1 MRSFRPLFPLMLVI
15 LVITLLALTT
25 VNVIFSL
32 GFLILFI
39 LFSNNIFGQGS
50 YGKWNKK
57 FEQLGTMLPTPN
69 AYRTASGAPG
79 IDYWQQR
86 ADYKID
92 VTIDDEN
99 QMLYGEEVITYF
111 NNSPDVLR
119 YLWVQLDQNV
129 RANDSNTPLVTPSTM
144 SNSYSGKRLQSLTN
158 SFTNAKGEKYNG
170 GYEISY
176 VKDLNNKNLN
186 YSIVSTM
193 MRIDLEKPMSTGDSY
208 TFKIKW
214 SYEINDRMK
223 LGGRGGYEYFPKD
236 GNFSYT
242 IAQWFPRMAVYDDK
256 EGWQNKQFLGRGE
269 FALAFGDYEL
279 NITVP
284 ADFVVAATGS
294 LQNPEEVLTK
304 KELERYE
311 KAKQTFDKP
320 VIITTQEEAIKKEN
334 NPIKNKTK
342 TWRYKAEMVRDVAF
356 AASRKFIWD
365 AMAVKL
371 DNYTPLAMSY
381 YSKEGNPLW
390 EKESTKAVAYT
401 LKTYSKHTI
410 EYPYPVAISVHA
422 ASIGMEY
429 PMICFNFG
437 RPNEDGTY
445 SDATKWRM
453 ISVIIHEVGHFFIP
467 MIINSDERQW
477 TWMDEGLNTF
487 VQSLTQKEYYKDM
500 PLRRGTAESI
510 VDYMRSPKDMLR
522 PIMTNSEQIA
532 SREFGANA
540 YGKPASALSVLRETI
555 MGPELFDY
563 AFKEYS
569 RRWAFKHPDP
579 ADFFRTMEDASAID
593 LDWFWRGWFYST
605 DNVDVSVEG
614 VKWFKMKNVDKPFEN
629 KAKVENKEIKGKKNQ
644 SDDPKYAMPF
654 EPSEFYFSS
663 TNKNEYREFMNQV
676 DDDKIK
682 MQNSNKNFYE
692 VTFENKGGLV
702 TPLIIEW
709 TYEDGSIEIEKLP
722 AEIWRLN
729 ETVVSKVFVKDKI
742 VKNIKLDPNKETA
755 DVNMDDNNFPRLE
768 LKSDFEKFT
777 N

>member
-1 MRSFRPLFPLMLVI
+1 MQNSGKMSRV
-15 LVITLLALTT
+15 
-25 VNVIFSL
+25 
-32 GFLILFI
+32 FLILFI

-50 YGKWNKK
+50 YGEWNQK

-79 IDYWQQR
+79 VDYWQQR

-284 ADFVVAATGS
+284 ADFIVAATGS

-320 VIITTQEEAIKKEN
+320 VVITTQEEAVKKEN
-334 NPIKNKTK
+334 NPIRNKTK

-356 AASRKFIWD
+356 ATSRKFIWD

-605 DNVDVSVEG
+605 DNVDVSVKG

>member
-1 MRSFRPLFPLMLVI
+1 MIR
-15 LVITLLALTT
+15 
-25 VNVIFSL
+25 
-32 GFLILFI
+32 FLILIIFI
-39 LFSNNIFGQGS
+39 YSQNIFAQGS
-50 YGKWNKK
+50 YGEWKQK

-69 AYRTASGAPG
+69 TYRTASGAPG

-92 VTIDDEN
+92 VTIDDET
-99 QMLYGEEVITYF
+99 QMLYGEEEITYY

-119 YLWVQLDQNV
+119 YLWVQLDQNM
-129 RANDSNTPLVTPSTM
+129 RANNSNTPLVTPSKM

-158 SFTNAKGEKYNG
+158 SYTNSKGEKYNG

-176 VKDLNNKNLN
+176 VRDLEDKNLN
-186 YSIVSTM
+186 YSVVSTM

-214 SYEINDRMK
+214 SFEINDRMK
-223 LGGRGGYEYFPKD
+223 IGGRGGYEYFPKD
-236 GNFSYT
+236 KNYSYT

-284 ADFVVAATGS
+284 ADFIVAATGD

-311 KAKQTFDKP
+311 RAKKTFDKP
-320 VIITTQEEAIKKEN
+320 VIITTQDEAIKKEN
-334 NPIKNKTK
+334 NPVKNKTK
-342 TWRYKAEMVRDVAF
+342 TWIYKSEMVRDVAF
-356 AASRKFIWD
+356 AASRKYIWD
-365 AMAVKL
+365 AMAVQL

-390 EKESTKAVAYT
+390 EKESTVAVANT

-437 RPNEDGTY
+437 RPNEDGSY

-487 VQSLTQKEYYKDM
+487 VQSLTQREYYSDG
-500 PLRRGTAESI
+500 PLRRGTAESM

-532 SREFGANA
+532 SREFGNNA
-540 YGKPASALSVLRETI
+540 YGKPAAALSVLRETI

-629 KAKVENKEIKGKKNQ
+629 KAKVENKEIKGRKNQ

-654 EPSEFYFSS
+654 EPSEFYFSK
-663 TNKNEYREFMNQV
+663 TNKNEYREFLNEV

-682 MQNSNKNFYE
+682 IENSNKNFYE
-692 VTFENKGGLV
+692 VIFKNKGGLV

-709 TYEDGSIEIEKLP
+709 TYEDGSVEIEKLP

-729 ETVVSKVFVKDKI
+729 ETQVSKVFAKNKV

-755 DVNMDDNNFPRLE
+755 DVNISDNNFPRLE
-768 LKSDFEKFT
+768 IKSDFEKFR

>member
-1 MRSFRPLFPLMLVI
+1 MQNSGKMSRV
-15 LVITLLALTT
+15 
-25 VNVIFSL
+25 
-32 GFLILFI
+32 FLILFI

-50 YGKWNKK
+50 YGEWNQK

-320 VIITTQEEAIKKEN
+320 VIITTQQEAIKKEN

-676 DDDKIK
+676 DDEKIK

>member
-1 MRSFRPLFPLMLVI
+1 MIRFLI
-15 LVITLLALTT
+15 
-25 VNVIFSL
+25 
-32 GFLILFI
+32 LILFI
-39 LFSNNIFGQGS
+39 YSQNIFAQGS
-50 YGKWNKK
+50 YGEWKQK

-69 AYRTASGAPG
+69 TYRTASGAPG

-92 VTIDDEN
+92 VTIDDET
-99 QMLYGEEVITYF
+99 QMLYGEEEITYY

-119 YLWVQLDQNV
+119 YLWVQLDQNM
-129 RANDSNTPLVTPSTM
+129 RANNSTTPLVTPSKM

-158 SFTNAKGEKYNG
+158 SYTNSKGEKYNG

-176 VKDLNNKNLN
+176 VRDLEDKNLN
-186 YSIVSTM
+186 YSVVSTM

-214 SYEINDRMK
+214 SFEINDRMK
-223 LGGRGGYEYFPKD
+223 IGGRGGYEYFPKD
-236 GNFSYT
+236 KNYSYT

-279 NITVP
+279 SITVP
-284 ADFVVAATGS
+284 ADFIVAATGD

-311 KAKQTFDKP
+311 RAKKTFDKP
-320 VIITTQEEAIKKEN
+320 VIITTQDEAIKKEN
-334 NPIKNKTK
+334 NPVKNKTK
-342 TWRYKAEMVRDVAF
+342 TWIYKSEMVRDVAF
-356 AASRKFIWD
+356 AASRKYIWD
-365 AMAVKL
+365 AMAVQL

-390 EKESTKAVAYT
+390 EKESTVAVANT

-437 RPNEDGTY
+437 RPNEDGSY

-487 VQSLTQKEYYKDM
+487 VQSLTQREYYSDG
-500 PLRRGTAESI
+500 PLRRGTAESM

-532 SREFGANA
+532 SREFGNNA
-540 YGKPASALSVLRETI
+540 YGKPAAALSVLRETI

-629 KAKVENKEIKGKKNQ
+629 KAKVENKEIKGRKNQ

-654 EPSEFYFSS
+654 EPSEFYFSK
-663 TNKNEYREFMNQV
+663 TNKNEYREFLNEV

-682 MQNSNKNFYE
+682 IENSNKNFYE
-692 VTFENKGGLV
+692 VTFKNKGGLV

-709 TYEDGSIEIEKLP
+709 TYEDGSVEIEKLP

-729 ETVVSKVFVKDKI
+729 ETQVSKVFAKNKV

-755 DVNMDDNNFPRLE
+755 DVNISDNNFPRLE
-768 LKSDFEKFT
+768 IKSDFEKFR

>member
-1 MRSFRPLFPLMLVI
+1 MKKILCLFLLFNSFN
-15 LVITLLALTT
+15 LLSQR
-25 VNVIFSL
+25 FS
-32 GFLILFI
+32 
-39 LFSNNIFGQGS
+39 SQGS
-50 YGKWNKK
+50 YGEWDKK

-69 AYRTASGAPG
+69 SYRTASGAPG

-86 ADYKID
+86 ADYKINVILND
-92 VTIDDEN
+92 DNQTIS
-99 QMLYGEEVITYF
+99 GEETITYY

-129 RANDSNTPLVTPSTM
+129 RAEDSNTPLVSPSRM
-144 SNSYSGKRLQSLTN
+144 SNSLNGKRLQDLTK
-158 SFTNAKGEKYNG
+158 SYTNINGEKYDG
-170 GYEISY
+170 GFKIDH
-176 VKDLNNKNLN
+176 VKDSEGNDLL
-186 YSIVSTM
+186 YSVISTM
-193 MRIDLEKPMSTGDSY
+193 MRIDLEKPMNTGTSFSFD
-208 TFKIKW
+208 IKW
-214 SYEINDRMK
+214 SYEVNDRMK
-223 LGGRGGYEYFPKD
+223 IGGRSGYEYFPKD
-236 GNFSYT
+236 KNFSYT
-242 IAQWFPRMAVYDDK
+242 IAQFFPRMAVYDDK

-284 ADFVVAATGS
+284 ADFIVAATGS
-294 LQNPEEVLTK
+294 LQNPKEVLNK
-304 KELERYE
+304 KELERFE
-311 KAKQTFDKP
+311 LAKKTFDKP
-320 VIITTQEEAIKKEN
+320 VIITTQEEAIEKEKK
-334 NPIKNKTK
+334 PTKNKTK
-342 TWRYKAEMVRDVAF
+342 TWVFKSEMVRDVAF

-365 AMAVKL
+365 AMAVDL
-371 DNYTPLAMSY
+371 ENDSPLAMSY

-390 EKESTKAVAYT
+390 EKESTVAVANT
-401 LKTYSKHTI
+401 LRTYSKHTI

-445 SDATKWRM
+445 SDATKWGM

-487 VQSLTQKEYYKDM
+487 VQSLTQREYYSDG

-510 VDYMRSPKDMLR
+510 VNYMKMPKDMLR
-522 PIMTNSEQIA
+522 PIMTNSEQIS

-540 YGKPASALSVLRETI
+540 YAKPAAALSVLRETI

-605 DNVDVSVEG
+605 DNVDVSVEK
-614 VKWFKMKNVDKPFEN
+614 VKWFKMKNVDEPFEN
-629 KAKVENKEIKGKKNQ
+629 RANVEEKEITGNKKIASDQPQYSIPFKPTEFNFSETNRNQ
-644 SDDPKYAMPF
+644 
-654 EPSEFYFSS
+654 
-663 TNKNEYREFMNQV
+663 YREFRNSV
-676 DDDKIK
+676 NDEAIK
-682 MQNSNKNFYE
+682 LANSDRNFYE
-692 VTFENKGGLV
+692 LTFKNTGGLV

-709 TYEDGSIEIEKLP
+709 TYEDNTTEIQRIP
-722 AEIWRLN
+722 AEIWRFN
-729 ETVVSKVFVKDKI
+729 EKEVTKVFIKDKV
-742 VKNIKLDPNKETA
+742 VKNIKLDPFKETA
-755 DVNMDDNNFPRLE
+755 DVNLEDNNFPRVQI
-768 LKSDFEKFT
+768 KSDFDRF
-777 N
+777 NN

>member
-1 MRSFRPLFPLMLVI
+1 MIRFLI
-15 LVITLLALTT
+15 
-25 VNVIFSL
+25 
-32 GFLILFI
+32 LILFI
-39 LFSNNIFGQGS
+39 YSQNIFAQGS
-50 YGKWNKK
+50 YGEWKQK

-69 AYRTASGAPG
+69 TYRTASGAPG

-92 VTIDDEN
+92 VTIDDET
-99 QMLYGEEVITYF
+99 QMLYGEEEITYY

-119 YLWVQLDQNV
+119 YLWVQLDQNM
-129 RANDSNTPLVTPSTM
+129 RANNSNTPLVTPSKM

-158 SFTNAKGEKYNG
+158 SYTNSKGEKYNG

-176 VKDLNNKNLN
+176 VRDLEDKNLN
-186 YSIVSTM
+186 YSVVSTM

-214 SYEINDRMK
+214 SFEINDRMK
-223 LGGRGGYEYFPKD
+223 IGGRGGYEYFPKD
-236 GNFSYT
+236 KNYSYT

-279 NITVP
+279 SITVP
-284 ADFVVAATGS
+284 ADFIVAATGD

-311 KAKQTFDKP
+311 RAKKTFDKP
-320 VIITTQEEAIKKEN
+320 VIITTQDEAIKKEN
-334 NPIKNKTK
+334 NPVKNKTK
-342 TWRYKAEMVRDVAF
+342 TWIYKSEMVRDVAF
-356 AASRKFIWD
+356 AASRKYIWD
-365 AMAVKL
+365 AMAVQL

-390 EKESTKAVAYT
+390 EKESTVAVANT

-437 RPNEDGTY
+437 RPNEDGSY

-487 VQSLTQKEYYKDM
+487 VQSLTQREYYSDG
-500 PLRRGTAESI
+500 PLRRGTAESM

-532 SREFGANA
+532 SREFGNNA
-540 YGKPASALSVLRETI
+540 YGKPAAALSVLRETI

-629 KAKVENKEIKGKKNQ
+629 KAKVENKEIKGRKNQ

-654 EPSEFYFSS
+654 EPSEFYFSK
-663 TNKNEYREFMNQV
+663 TNKNEYREFLNEV
-676 DDDKIK
+676 NDDKIK
-682 MQNSNKNFYE
+682 IENSNKNFYE
-692 VTFENKGGLV
+692 VTFKNKGGLV

-709 TYEDGSIEIEKLP
+709 TYEDGSVEIEKLP

-729 ETVVSKVFVKDKI
+729 ETQVSKVFAKNKV

-755 DVNMDDNNFPRLE
+755 DVNISDNNFPRLE
-768 LKSDFEKFT
+768 IKSDFEKFR

>member
-1 MRSFRPLFPLMLVI
+1 MKKILCLFLLFNSFN
-15 LVITLLALTT
+15 LLSQR
-25 VNVIFSL
+25 FS
-32 GFLILFI
+32 
-39 LFSNNIFGQGS
+39 SQGS
-50 YGKWNKK
+50 YGEWDKK

-69 AYRTASGAPG
+69 SYRTASGAPG

-86 ADYKID
+86 ADYKINVILND
-92 VTIDDEN
+92 DNQTIS
-99 QMLYGEEVITYF
+99 GEETITYY

-129 RANDSNTPLVTPSTM
+129 RAEDSNTPLVSPSRM
-144 SNSYSGKRLQSLTN
+144 SNSLNGKRLQDLTK
-158 SFTNAKGEKYNG
+158 SYTNINGEKYDG
-170 GYEISY
+170 GFKIDH
-176 VKDLNNKNLN
+176 VKDSEGNDLS
-186 YSIVSTM
+186 YSVISTM
-193 MRIDLEKPMSTGDSY
+193 MRIDLEKPMNTGTSFSFD
-208 TFKIKW
+208 IKW
-214 SYEINDRMK
+214 SYEVNDRMK
-223 LGGRGGYEYFPKD
+223 IGGRSGYEYFPKD
-236 GNFSYT
+236 KNFSYT
-242 IAQWFPRMAVYDDK
+242 IAQFFPRMAVYDDK

-284 ADFVVAATGS
+284 ADFIVAATGS
-294 LQNPEEVLTK
+294 LQNPKEVLNK
-304 KELERYE
+304 KELERFE
-311 KAKQTFDKP
+311 LAKKTFDKP
-320 VIITTQEEAIKKEN
+320 VIITTQEEAIEKEKK
-334 NPIKNKTK
+334 PTKNKTK
-342 TWRYKAEMVRDVAF
+342 TWVFKSEMVRDVAF

-365 AMAVKL
+365 AMAVDL
-371 DNYTPLAMSY
+371 ENNSPLAMSY

-390 EKESTKAVAYT
+390 EKESTVAVANT
-401 LKTYSKHTI
+401 LRTYSKHTI

-445 SDATKWRM
+445 SDATKWGM

-487 VQSLTQKEYYKDM
+487 VQSLTQREYYSDG

-510 VDYMRSPKDMLR
+510 VNYMKMPKNMLR
-522 PIMTNSEQIA
+522 PIMTNSEQIS

-540 YGKPASALSVLRETI
+540 YAKPAAALSVLRETI

-605 DNVDVSVEG
+605 DNVDVSVEK
-614 VKWFKMKNVDKPFEN
+614 VKWFKMKNVDEPFEN
-629 KAKVENKEIKGKKNQ
+629 RANVEEKEITGNKKIASDQPQYSIPFKPTEFNFSETNRNQ
-644 SDDPKYAMPF
+644 
-654 EPSEFYFSS
+654 
-663 TNKNEYREFMNQV
+663 YREFRNSV
-676 DDDKIK
+676 NDEAIK
-682 MQNSNKNFYE
+682 LANSDRNFYE
-692 VTFENKGGLV
+692 LTFKNTGGLV

-709 TYEDGSIEIEKLP
+709 TYEDNTKEIQRIP
-722 AEIWRLN
+722 AEIWRFN
-729 ETVVSKVFVKDKI
+729 EKEVTKVFIKDKV
-742 VKNIKLDPNKETA
+742 VKNIKLDPFKETA
-755 DVNMDDNNFPRLE
+755 DVNLEDNNFPRVQI
-768 LKSDFEKFT
+768 KSDFDRF
-777 N
+777 NN

>member
-1 MRSFRPLFPLMLVI
+1 MQNSGKMSRV
-15 LVITLLALTT
+15 
-25 VNVIFSL
+25 
-32 GFLILFI
+32 FLILFI
-39 LFSNNIFGQGS
+39 LFSNNIFGQRS
-50 YGKWNKK
+50 YGEWNQK

>member
-1 MRSFRPLFPLMLVI
+1 MIRFLI
-15 LVITLLALTT
+15 
-25 VNVIFSL
+25 
-32 GFLILFI
+32 LILFI
-39 LFSNNIFGQGS
+39 YSQNIFAQGS
-50 YGKWNKK
+50 YGEWKQK

-69 AYRTASGAPG
+69 TYRTASGAPG

-92 VTIDDEN
+92 VTIDDET
-99 QMLYGEEVITYF
+99 QMLYGEEEITYY

-119 YLWVQLDQNV
+119 YLWVQLDQNM
-129 RANDSNTPLVTPSTM
+129 RANSSNTPLVTPSKM

-158 SFTNAKGEKYNG
+158 SYTNSKGEKYNG

-176 VKDLNNKNLN
+176 VRDLEGKNLN
-186 YSIVSTM
+186 YSVVSTM

-214 SYEINDRMK
+214 SFEINDRMK
-223 LGGRGGYEYFPKD
+223 IGGRGGYEYFPKD
-236 GNFSYT
+236 KNYSYT

-279 NITVP
+279 SITVP
-284 ADFVVAATGS
+284 ADFIVAATGD

-311 KAKQTFDKP
+311 RAKKTFDKP
-320 VIITTQEEAIKKEN
+320 VIITTQDEAIKKEN
-334 NPIKNKTK
+334 NPVKNKTK
-342 TWRYKAEMVRDVAF
+342 TWIYKSEMVRDVAF
-356 AASRKFIWD
+356 AASRKYIWD
-365 AMAVKL
+365 AMAVQL

-390 EKESTKAVAYT
+390 EKESTVAVANT

-437 RPNEDGTY
+437 RPNEDGSY

-487 VQSLTQKEYYKDM
+487 VQSLTQREYYSDG
-500 PLRRGTAESI
+500 PLRRGTAESM

-532 SREFGANA
+532 SREFGNNA
-540 YGKPASALSVLRETI
+540 YGKPAAALSVLRETI

-593 LDWFWRGWFYST
+593 LDWFWRGWFYTT

-629 KAKVENKEIKGKKNQ
+629 KAKVENKEIKGRKNQ

-654 EPSEFYFSS
+654 EPSEFYFSK
-663 TNKNEYREFMNQV
+663 TNKNEYREFLNEV

-682 MQNSNKNFYE
+682 IENSNKNFYE
-692 VTFENKGGLV
+692 VTFKNKGGLV

-709 TYEDGSIEIEKLP
+709 TYEDGSVEIEKLP

-729 ETVVSKVFVKDKI
+729 ETQVSKVFAKNKV

-755 DVNMDDNNFPRLE
+755 DVNISDNNFPRLE
-768 LKSDFEKFT
+768 IKSDFEKFR

>member
-1 MRSFRPLFPLMLVI
+1 MLNFGKMIRFVI
-15 LVITLLALTT
+15 LILL
-25 VNVIFSL
+25 VYSQNVL
-32 GFLILFI
+32 A
-39 LFSNNIFGQGS
+39 QGS
-50 YGKWNKK
+50 YGKWKQK

-69 AYRTASGAPG
+69 TYRTASGAPG

-92 VTIDDEN
+92 VTIDDET
-99 QMLYGEEVITYF
+99 QMLYGEEEITYY

-119 YLWVQLDQNV
+119 YLWVQLDQNM
-129 RANDSNTPLVTPSTM
+129 RANNSNTPLVTPSKM
-144 SNSYSGKRLQSLTN
+144 SNTYSGKSLQRLTN
-158 SFTNAKGEKYNG
+158 SYTNSKGEKYNG

-176 VKDLNNKNLN
+176 VKDKEDKNLN

-214 SYEINDRMK
+214 SFEINDRMK
-223 LGGRGGYEYFPKD
+223 IGGRGGYEYFPKD
-236 GNFSYT
+236 KNYSYT

-279 NITVP
+279 NVTVP
-284 ADFVVAATGS
+284 ADFIVAATGD
-294 LQNPEEVLTK
+294 LQNPQQVLTK

-311 KAKQTFDKP
+311 RAKKTFDKP
-320 VIITTQEEAIKKEN
+320 VLITTQDEAIKKEN

-365 AMAVKL
+365 AMAVQL

-390 EKESTKAVAYT
+390 EEESTKAVANT
-401 LKTYSKHTI
+401 LKTYSEHTI

-487 VQSLTQKEYYKDM
+487 IQSLTQKEYYKDM
-500 PLRRGTAESI
+500 PLRRGTAESM

-532 SREFGANA
+532 GREFGANA

-593 LDWFWRGWFYST
+593 LDWFWRGWFYTT

-629 KAKVENKEIKGKKNQ
+629 KAKVENKEIKGRKNQ

-654 EPSEFYFSS
+654 EPSEFYF
-663 TNKNEYREFMNQV
+663 
-676 DDDKIK
+676 
-682 MQNSNKNFYE
+682 
-692 VTFENKGGLV
+692 L
-702 TPLIIEW
+702 
-709 TYEDGSIEIEKLP
+709 
-722 AEIWRLN
+722 
-729 ETVVSKVFVKDKI
+729 
-742 VKNIKLDPNKETA
+742 
-755 DVNMDDNNFPRLE
+755 
-768 LKSDFEKFT
+768 
-777 N
+777 

>member
-1 MRSFRPLFPLMLVI
+1 MSRV
-15 LVITLLALTT
+15 
-25 VNVIFSL
+25 
-32 GFLILFI
+32 FLILFI

-50 YGKWNKK
+50 YGEWNQK

-99 QMLYGEEVITYF
+99 QMLYGEEVITDF

-144 SNSYSGKRLQSLTN
+144 SNSYSGKKLQSLTN

-284 ADFVVAATGS
+284 ADFIVAATGS

-676 DDDKIK
+676 DDEKIK

>member
-1 MRSFRPLFPLMLVI
+1 MLNFGKMI
-15 LVITLLALTT
+15 R
-25 VNVIFSL
+25 
-32 GFLILFI
+32 FLILI
-39 LFSNNIFGQGS
+39 LLVYSQNVLAQGS
-50 YGKWNKK
+50 YGEWKQK

-69 AYRTASGAPG
+69 TYRTASGAPG
-79 IDYWQQR
+79 VDYWQQR

-92 VTIDDEN
+92 VTIDDET
-99 QMLYGEEVITYF
+99 QMLYGEEEITYY

-119 YLWVQLDQNV
+119 YLWVQLDQNM
-129 RANDSNTPLVTPSTM
+129 RANNSNTPLVTPSKM
-144 SNSYSGKRLQSLTN
+144 SNTYSGKSLQRLTN
-158 SFTNAKGEKYNG
+158 SYTNSKGEKYNG

-176 VKDLNNKNLN
+176 VKDLEDKNLN

-214 SYEINDRMK
+214 SFEINDRMK
-223 LGGRGGYEYFPKD
+223 IGGRGGYEYFPKD
-236 GNFSYT
+236 KNYSYT

-279 NITVP
+279 NVTVP
-284 ADFVVAATGS
+284 ADFIVAATGD
-294 LQNPEEVLTK
+294 LQNPQQVLTK

-311 KAKQTFDKP
+311 RAKKTFDKP
-320 VIITTQEEAIKKEN
+320 VLITTQDEAIKKEN

-365 AMAVKL
+365 AMAVQL

-390 EKESTKAVAYT
+390 EEESTKAVANT
-401 LKTYSKHTI
+401 LKTYSEHTI

-453 ISVIIHEVGHFFIP
+453 IGVIIHEVGHFFIP

-487 VQSLTQKEYYKDM
+487 IQSLTQKEYYKDM
-500 PLRRGTAESI
+500 PLRRGTAESM

-532 SREFGANA
+532 GREFGANA

-593 LDWFWRGWFYST
+593 LDWFWRGWFYTT

-629 KAKVENKEIKGKKNQ
+629 KAKVENKEIKGRKNQ

-654 EPSEFYFSS
+654 EPSEFYFSE
-663 TNKNEYREFMNQV
+663 TNKNEYREFMNEV

-682 MQNSNKNFYE
+682 LQNSNKNFYE
-692 VTFENKGGLV
+692 VTFKNIGGLV

-722 AEIWRLN
+722 AEIWRFN
-729 ETVVSKVFVKDKI
+729 ETEVSKVFAKDKV

-755 DVNMDDNNFPRLE
+755 DVNISDNNFPRLE
-768 LKSDFEKFT
+768 IKSDFEKFR

>member
-1 MRSFRPLFPLMLVI
+1 MQNSGKMSRV
-15 LVITLLALTT
+15 
-25 VNVIFSL
+25 
-32 GFLILFI
+32 FLILFI
-39 LFSNNIFGQGS
+39 LFSNNIFGHGS
-50 YGKWNKK
+50 YGKWNQK

-676 DDDKIK
+676 DDEKIK

>member
-1 MRSFRPLFPLMLVI
+1 MQNSGKMSRV
-15 LVITLLALTT
+15 
-25 VNVIFSL
+25 
-32 GFLILFI
+32 FLILFI
-39 LFSNNIFGQGS
+39 LFSNNIFSQGS
-50 YGKWNKK
+50 YGKWNQK

-676 DDDKIK
+676 DDEKIK

>member
-1 MRSFRPLFPLMLVI
+1 MIRFLI
-15 LVITLLALTT
+15 
-25 VNVIFSL
+25 
-32 GFLILFI
+32 LILFI
-39 LFSNNIFGQGS
+39 YSQNIFAQGS
-50 YGKWNKK
+50 YGEWKQK

-69 AYRTASGAPG
+69 TYRTASGAPG

-92 VTIDDEN
+92 VTIDDET
-99 QMLYGEEVITYF
+99 QMLYGEEEITYY

-119 YLWVQLDQNV
+119 YLWVQLDQNM
-129 RANDSNTPLVTPSTM
+129 RANNSNTPLVTPSKM

-158 SFTNAKGEKYNG
+158 SYTNSKGEKYNG

-176 VKDLNNKNLN
+176 VRDLEGKNLN
-186 YSIVSTM
+186 YSVVSTM

-214 SYEINDRMK
+214 SFEINDRMK
-223 LGGRGGYEYFPKD
+223 IGGRGGYEYFPKD
-236 GNFSYT
+236 KNYSYT

-284 ADFVVAATGS
+284 ADFIVAATGD

-311 KAKQTFDKP
+311 RAKKTFDKP
-320 VIITTQEEAIKKEN
+320 VIITTQDEAIKKEN
-334 NPIKNKTK
+334 NPVKNKTK
-342 TWRYKAEMVRDVAF
+342 TWIYKSEMVRDVAF
-356 AASRKFIWD
+356 AASRKYIWD
-365 AMAVKL
+365 AMAVQL

-390 EKESTKAVAYT
+390 EKESTVAVANT

-437 RPNEDGTY
+437 RPNEDGSY

-487 VQSLTQKEYYKDM
+487 VQSLTQREYYSDG
-500 PLRRGTAESI
+500 PLRRGTAESM
-510 VDYMRSPKDMLR
+510 VVYMTSPKDMLR

-532 SREFGANA
+532 SREFGNNA
-540 YGKPASALSVLRETI
+540 YGKPAAALSVLRETI

-629 KAKVENKEIKGKKNQ
+629 KAKVENKEIKGRKNQ

-654 EPSEFYFSS
+654 EPSEFYFSK
-663 TNKNEYREFMNQV
+663 TNKNEYREFLNEV

-682 MQNSNKNFYE
+682 IENSNKNFYE
-692 VTFENKGGLV
+692 VTFKNKGGLV

-709 TYEDGSIEIEKLP
+709 TYEDGSVEIEKLP

-729 ETVVSKVFVKDKI
+729 ETQVSKVFAKNKV

-755 DVNMDDNNFPRLE
+755 DINISDNNFPRLE
-768 LKSDFEKFT
+768 IKSDFEKFR

>member
-1 MRSFRPLFPLMLVI
+1 M
-15 LVITLLALTT
+15 
-25 VNVIFSL
+25 
-32 GFLILFI
+32 
-39 LFSNNIFGQGS
+39 
-50 YGKWNKK
+50 
-57 FEQLGTMLPTPN
+57 
-69 AYRTASGAPG
+69 
-79 IDYWQQR
+79 
-86 ADYKID
+86 
-92 VTIDDEN
+92 
-99 QMLYGEEVITYF
+99 
-111 NNSPDVLR
+111 
-119 YLWVQLDQNV
+119 
-129 RANDSNTPLVTPSTM
+129 
-144 SNSYSGKRLQSLTN
+144 
-158 SFTNAKGEKYNG
+158 
-170 GYEISY
+170 
-176 VKDLNNKNLN
+176 KDLNNKNLN

>member
-1 MRSFRPLFPLMLVI
+1 MIRFLI
-15 LVITLLALTT
+15 
-25 VNVIFSL
+25 
-32 GFLILFI
+32 LILFI
-39 LFSNNIFGQGS
+39 YSQNIFAQGS
-50 YGKWNKK
+50 YGEWKQK

-69 AYRTASGAPG
+69 TYRTASGAPG

-92 VTIDDEN
+92 VTIDDET
-99 QMLYGEEVITYF
+99 QMLYGEEEITYY

-119 YLWVQLDQNV
+119 YLWVQLDQNM
-129 RANDSNTPLVTPSTM
+129 RANNSNTPLVTPSKM

-158 SFTNAKGEKYNG
+158 SYTNSKGEKYNG

-176 VKDLNNKNLN
+176 VRDLEGKNLN
-186 YSIVSTM
+186 YSVVSTM

-214 SYEINDRMK
+214 SFEINDRMK
-223 LGGRGGYEYFPKD
+223 IGGRGGYEYFPKD
-236 GNFSYT
+236 KNYSYT

-284 ADFVVAATGS
+284 ADFIVAATGD

-311 KAKQTFDKP
+311 RAKKTFDKP
-320 VIITTQEEAIKKEN
+320 VIITTQDEAIKKEN
-334 NPIKNKTK
+334 NPVKNKTK
-342 TWRYKAEMVRDVAF
+342 TWIYKSEMVRDVAF
-356 AASRKFIWD
+356 AASRKYIWD
-365 AMAVKL
+365 AMAVQL

-390 EKESTKAVAYT
+390 EKESTVAVANT

-437 RPNEDGTY
+437 RPNEDGSY

-487 VQSLTQKEYYKDM
+487 VQSLTQREYYSDG
-500 PLRRGTAESI
+500 PLRRGTAESM

-532 SREFGANA
+532 SREFGNNA
-540 YGKPASALSVLRETI
+540 YGKPAAALSVLRETI

-629 KAKVENKEIKGKKNQ
+629 KAKVENKEIKGRKNQ

-654 EPSEFYFSS
+654 EPSEFYFSK
-663 TNKNEYREFMNQV
+663 TNKNEYREFLNEV

-682 MQNSNKNFYE
+682 IENSNKNFYE
-692 VTFENKGGLV
+692 VIFKNKGGLV

-709 TYEDGSIEIEKLP
+709 TYEDGSVEIEKLP

-729 ETVVSKVFVKDKI
+729 ETQVSKVFAKNKV

-755 DVNMDDNNFPRLE
+755 DVNISDNNFPRLE
-768 LKSDFEKFT
+768 IKSDFEKFR

>member
-1 MRSFRPLFPLMLVI
+1 
-15 LVITLLALTT
+15 
-25 VNVIFSL
+25 
-32 GFLILFI
+32 
-39 LFSNNIFGQGS
+39 
-50 YGKWNKK
+50 
-57 FEQLGTMLPTPN
+57 
-69 AYRTASGAPG
+69 
-79 IDYWQQR
+79 
-86 ADYKID
+86 
-92 VTIDDEN
+92 
-99 QMLYGEEVITYF
+99 
-111 NNSPDVLR
+111 
-119 YLWVQLDQNV
+119 
-129 RANDSNTPLVTPSTM
+129 M

-170 GYEISY
+170 GYKISY

-676 DDDKIK
+676 DDEKIK

>member
-1 MRSFRPLFPLMLVI
+1 
-15 LVITLLALTT
+15 
-25 VNVIFSL
+25 
-32 GFLILFI
+32 
-39 LFSNNIFGQGS
+39 
-50 YGKWNKK
+50 
-57 FEQLGTMLPTPN
+57 
-69 AYRTASGAPG
+69 
-79 IDYWQQR
+79 
-86 ADYKID
+86 
-92 VTIDDEN
+92 
-99 QMLYGEEVITYF
+99 
-111 NNSPDVLR
+111 
-119 YLWVQLDQNV
+119 
-129 RANDSNTPLVTPSTM
+129 M

-371 DNYTPLAMSY
+371 ENYTPLAMSY

>member
-1 MRSFRPLFPLMLVI
+1 MIR
-15 LVITLLALTT
+15 
-25 VNVIFSL
+25 
-32 GFLILFI
+32 FLILIIFI
-39 LFSNNIFGQGS
+39 YSQNIFAQGS
-50 YGKWNKK
+50 YGEWKQK

-69 AYRTASGAPG
+69 TYRTASGAPG

-92 VTIDDEN
+92 VTIDDET
-99 QMLYGEEVITYF
+99 QMLYGEEEITYY

-119 YLWVQLDQNV
+119 YLWVQLDQNM
-129 RANDSNTPLVTPSTM
+129 RANNSNTPLVTPSKM

-158 SFTNAKGEKYNG
+158 SYTNSKGEKYNG

-176 VKDLNNKNLN
+176 VRDLEGKNLN
-186 YSIVSTM
+186 YSVVSTM

-214 SYEINDRMK
+214 SFEINDRMK
-223 LGGRGGYEYFPKD
+223 IGGRGGYEYFPKD
-236 GNFSYT
+236 KNYSYT

-284 ADFVVAATGS
+284 ADFIVAATGD

-311 KAKQTFDKP
+311 RAKKTFDKP
-320 VIITTQEEAIKKEN
+320 VIITTQDDAIKKEN
-334 NPIKNKTK
+334 NPVKNKTK
-342 TWRYKAEMVRDVAF
+342 TWIYKSEMVRDVAF
-356 AASRKFIWD
+356 AASRKYIWD
-365 AMAVKL
+365 AMAVQL

-390 EKESTKAVAYT
+390 EKESTVAVANT

-437 RPNEDGTY
+437 RPNEDGSY

-487 VQSLTQKEYYKDM
+487 VQSLTQREYYSDG
-500 PLRRGTAESI
+500 PLRRGTAESM

-532 SREFGANA
+532 SREFGNNA
-540 YGKPASALSVLRETI
+540 YGKPAAALSVLRETI

-629 KAKVENKEIKGKKNQ
+629 KAKVENKEIKGRKNQ

-654 EPSEFYFSS
+654 EPSEFYFSK
-663 TNKNEYREFMNQV
+663 TNKNEYREFLNEV

-682 MQNSNKNFYE
+682 IENSNKNFYE
-692 VTFENKGGLV
+692 VTFKNKGGLV

-709 TYEDGSIEIEKLP
+709 TYEDGSVEIEKLP

-729 ETVVSKVFVKDKI
+729 ETQVSKVFAKNKV

-755 DVNMDDNNFPRLE
+755 DVNISDNNFPRLE
-768 LKSDFEKFT
+768 IKSDFEKFR

>member
-1 MRSFRPLFPLMLVI
+1 MQNSGKMSRV
-15 LVITLLALTT
+15 
-25 VNVIFSL
+25 
-32 GFLILFI
+32 FLILFI

-50 YGKWNKK
+50 YGEWNQK

-555 MGPELFDY
+555 MGPELYDY

-676 DDDKIK
+676 DDEKIK

>member
-1 MRSFRPLFPLMLVI
+1 MKKILCLFLLFNSFN
-15 LVITLLALTT
+15 LLSQR
-25 VNVIFSL
+25 FS
-32 GFLILFI
+32 
-39 LFSNNIFGQGS
+39 SQGS
-50 YGKWNKK
+50 YGEWDKK

-69 AYRTASGAPG
+69 SYRTASGAPG

-86 ADYKID
+86 ADYKINVILND
-92 VTIDDEN
+92 DNQTIS
-99 QMLYGEEVITYF
+99 GEETITYY

-129 RANDSNTPLVTPSTM
+129 RAEDSNTPLVSPSRM
-144 SNSYSGKRLQSLTN
+144 SNSLNGKRLQDLTK
-158 SFTNAKGEKYNG
+158 SYTNINGEKYDG
-170 GYEISY
+170 GFKIDH
-176 VKDLNNKNLN
+176 VKDSEGNDLS
-186 YSIVSTM
+186 YSVISTM
-193 MRIDLEKPMSTGDSY
+193 MRIDLEKPMNTGTSFSFD
-208 TFKIKW
+208 IKW
-214 SYEINDRMK
+214 SYEVNDRMK
-223 LGGRGGYEYFPKD
+223 IGGRSGYEYFPKD
-236 GNFSYT
+236 KNFSYT
-242 IAQWFPRMAVYDDK
+242 IAQFFPRMAVYDDK

-284 ADFVVAATGS
+284 ADFIVAATGS
-294 LQNPEEVLTK
+294 LQNPKEVLNK
-304 KELERYE
+304 KELERFE
-311 KAKQTFDKP
+311 LAKKTFDKP
-320 VIITTQEEAIKKEN
+320 VIITTQEEAIEKEKK
-334 NPIKNKTK
+334 PTKNKTK
-342 TWRYKAEMVRDVAF
+342 TWVFKSEMVRDVAF

-365 AMAVKL
+365 AMAVDL
-371 DNYTPLAMSY
+371 ENNSPLAMSY

-390 EKESTKAVAYT
+390 EKESTVAVANT
-401 LKTYSKHTI
+401 LRTYSKHTI

-445 SDATKWRM
+445 SDATKWGM

-487 VQSLTQKEYYKDM
+487 VQSLTQREYYSDG

-510 VDYMRSPKDMLR
+510 VNYMKMPKDMLR
-522 PIMTNSEQIA
+522 PIMTNSEQIS

-540 YGKPASALSVLRETI
+540 YAKPAAALSVLRETI

-605 DNVDVSVEG
+605 DNVDVSVEK
-614 VKWFKMKNVDKPFEN
+614 VKWFKMKNVDEPFEN
-629 KAKVENKEIKGKKNQ
+629 RANVEEKEITGNKKIASDQPQYSIPFKPTEFNFSETNRNQ
-644 SDDPKYAMPF
+644 
-654 EPSEFYFSS
+654 
-663 TNKNEYREFMNQV
+663 YREFRNSV
-676 DDDKIK
+676 NDEAIK
-682 MQNSNKNFYE
+682 LANSDRNFYE
-692 VTFENKGGLV
+692 LTFKNTGGLV

-709 TYEDGSIEIEKLP
+709 TYEDNTKEIQRIP
-722 AEIWRLN
+722 AEIWRFN
-729 ETVVSKVFVKDKI
+729 EKEVTKVFIKDKV
-742 VKNIKLDPNKETA
+742 VKNIKLDPFKETA
-755 DVNMDDNNFPRLE
+755 DVNLEDNNFPRVQI
-768 LKSDFEKFT
+768 KSDFDRF
-777 N
+777 NN

>member
-1 MRSFRPLFPLMLVI
+1 MQNSGKMSRV
-15 LVITLLALTT
+15 
-25 VNVIFSL
+25 
-32 GFLILFI
+32 FLILFI

-50 YGKWNKK
+50 YGEWNQK

-79 IDYWQQR
+79 VDYWQQR

-284 ADFVVAATGS
+284 ADFIVAATGS

-320 VIITTQEEAIKKEN
+320 VIITTQEEAVKKEN
-334 NPIKNKTK
+334 NPIRNKTK
-342 TWRYKAEMVRDVAF
+342 IWRYKAEMVRDVAF
-356 AASRKFIWD
+356 ATSRKFIWD